1 MKVLFFTHGYHSLCS
16 IKAQIASYGP
26 TWAAPALCTCDAPGV
41 PCSPGS
47 ANPRTGECGDYIRKH
62 PTQTRPDGPGRIAHR
77 HSERS
82 GNSAGEAAAGRLTV
96 QFRTGASR
104 GGSSQRLRMT
114 GGGA

>member
-26 TWAAPALCTCDAPGV
+26 TWAAPAICACDAPGV

-62 PTQTRPDGPGRIAHR
+62 PTQTRPDGLGRYSHERIFVIPSRREESPGKV
-77 HSERS
+77 
-82 GNSAGEAAAGRLTV
+82 NCPPKVGR
-96 QFRTGASR
+96 R
-104 GGSSQRLRMT
+104 
-114 GGGA
+114 